1 MTSSLR
7 NAESTIPPPPPS
19 PTEVN
24 DLPLP
29 PTQVVDPARS
39 LTSPW
44 PSRSRD
50 DLDLGFQG
58 RSMTLTLAYKC
69 KVVCCISI
77 GNTIVIKQRAT
88 LLHKYAEN
96 LVQLSHAQCK
106 CVATAY

>member
-39 LTSPW
+39 VV
-44 PSRSRD
+44 
-50 DLDLGFQG
+50 DLDKVVD
-58 RSMTLTLAYKC
+58 LTLAFK
-69 KVVCCISI
+69 
-77 GNTIVIKQRAT
+77 
-88 LLHKYAEN
+88 
-96 LVQLSHAQCK
+96 
-106 CVATAY
+106 